1 MRREGMRNGLIGI
14 AGVLAVLAAAGMA
27 AVLSGATVA
36 EAREGQKRLSASEL
50 RTLFPGR
57 FEAVVKGYRVTFVA
71 HRNGRL
77 VGYYGALKDTGR
89 WRVRGTRLC
98 ITLEDWLD
106 GKMRCSAVQR
116 GGGTWLKARG
126 IRFRRL

>member
-1 MRREGMRNGLIGI
+1 M
-14 AGVLAVLAAAGMA
+14 LAVLAAAGA
-27 AVLSGATVA
+27 ATAPDVAQAA
-36 EAREGQKRLSASEL
+36 EARKGQKPLSASEL

-106 GKMRCSAVQR
+106 GKTRCSAVRR
-116 GGGTWLKARG
+116 GGDAWLKARG

>member
-1 MRREGMRNGLIGI
+1 MRGKGWRNGAFGI
-14 AGVLAVLAAAGMA
+14 AHMLAVPVIAGMMA
-27 AVLSGATVA
+27 IMPLAPVA
-36 EAREGQKRLSASEL
+36 QAREDQRRLSASEL
-50 RTLFPGR
+50 RMLFPGR

-98 ITLEDWLD
+98 IVLEDWLD
-106 GKMRCSAVQR
+106 GRMRCSAVQR
-116 GGGTWLKARG
+116 GGGAWLQAQG